1 MAREIVITSVPRG
14 VKLGRT
20 GFQVAMQ
27 TAGLRDDLSAVL
39 EKMAAYRHLPPG
51 SGPNP
56 VCWFHRIART
66 VAGQVHVVG
75 RIGDAGV
82 DFSNRSN
89 KLAHMV
95 VLDPADVGQVAH
107 SSPAALLAAVE
118 GRLATTW
125 TANPEERQ
133 VPFSLTGI
141 PASQAAACQTWRQVL
156 GDAGWAG
163 VVADRAI
170 HQQPTLLIA
179 ADSSPT
185 SCRRMLTLFAEALAV
200 VPAAKRWAITFDT
213 TTLAPDGILWRGTYA
228 GSPESHASQPGL
240 LVIDLLRPQP
250 IPATM
255 ASGEFVQIARH
266 GPPKA
271 PVLAATPGQRPG
283 APPPPAILPPIPGG
297 PQPPAP
303 INVGPLTSRSR
314 DDDDWEDVPIGRP
327 RGGLGR
333 TLFRAGI
340 VLAAIAILGGV
351 AATLVVGLRRPA
363 VGRVDG
369 VDMPVGKRPERKPEQ
384 NPPPKPDEQSQ
395 AKPPPP
401 RQPRP
406 APQPEAKPPEVPSPP
421 VRPPTPTLP
430 DVREL
435 AFGQLQ
441 KAIREEKRA
450 DRTLWPPPIDL
461 FAAISDLEFDL
472 VVGSNPF
479 CPAEA
484 VRAEDGVGWQI
495 VIAEKALA
503 SIRRTPAG
511 LHYAPEPSTAD
522 GGRYERFLKFM
533 PLVFKRPSRPPE
545 PEDWMVLAQPTV
557 AQLAGK
563 ESLYDLLQG
572 DGEALLPTGFDW
584 QAPGTVTWRP
594 RTIPVEGS
602 PLTVAIMP
610 LDDHRLRVEVVAKIG
625 DRPFALTESLTIAPQ
640 EGTIRRNGRAWAD
653 RRTRLAR
660 ISKTAPQSEAE
671 LLGYRDGK
679 FGDIPG
685 GRAISVVA
693 ALLEGLVD
701 TPTAVK
707 HAKPLLEACGVTEA
721 ADDRANVTLEDLR
734 TAIRDGLAG
743 MSGSFLQWTRKAY
756 ESSGRQA
763 EDLKVFRPPSRE
775 PREKDEAYASRVE
788 QLRTDFQQ
796 KKLAERVL
804 AATGDAEALRAFL
817 AATAGGDAPA
827 ATPKPGAAP
836 DPEIAAISVLLEL
849 DGMIVA
855 KVLENELLATL
866 QRVPIAALFDG
877 TVVLAWEVP
886 ESEPVT
892 VTIAK
897 IRPAAGLPP
906 PSPPASAAPTPADV
920 QP

>member
-1 MAREIVITSVPRG
+1 M
-14 VKLGRT
+14 
-20 GFQVAMQ
+20 
-27 TAGLRDDLSAVL
+27 
-39 EKMAAYRHLPPG
+39 
-51 SGPNP
+51 
-56 VCWFHRIART
+56 
-66 VAGQVHVVG
+66 
-75 RIGDAGV
+75 
-82 DFSNRSN
+82 
-89 KLAHMV
+89 
-95 VLDPADVGQVAH
+95 
-107 SSPAALLAAVE
+107 
-118 GRLATTW
+118 
-125 TANPEERQ
+125 
-133 VPFSLTGI
+133 
-141 PASQAAACQTWRQVL
+141 
-156 GDAGWAG
+156 
-163 VVADRAI
+163 
-170 HQQPTLLIA
+170 
-179 ADSSPT
+179 
-185 SCRRMLTLFAEALAV
+185 
-200 VPAAKRWAITFDT
+200 
-213 TTLAPDGILWRGTYA
+213 
-228 GSPESHASQPGL
+228 
-240 LVIDLLRPQP
+240 IDLLRPQP

-721 ADDRANVTLEDLR
+721 ADDRA
-734 TAIRDGLAG
+734 
-743 MSGSFLQWTRKAY
+743 
-756 ESSGRQA
+756 
-763 EDLKVFRPPSRE
+763 
-775 PREKDEAYASRVE
+775 
-788 QLRTDFQQ
+788 
-796 KKLAERVL
+796 
-804 AATGDAEALRAFL
+804 
-817 AATAGGDAPA
+817 
-827 ATPKPGAAP
+827 
-836 DPEIAAISVLLEL
+836 
-849 DGMIVA
+849 
-855 KVLENELLATL
+855 
-866 QRVPIAALFDG
+866 
-877 TVVLAWEVP
+877 
-886 ESEPVT
+886 
-892 VTIAK
+892 
-897 IRPAAGLPP
+897 
-906 PSPPASAAPTPADV
+906 
-920 QP
+920 